1 MRLTLAF
8 SLLNMATMAHSSVL
22 LRYFKKYKFLLTIS
36 VAFAVLMNYTN
47 LLLPQKISSLVND
60 YILVNNYNLWPLFI
74 SLLWIFVF
82 SGIFGLI
89 RELANQT
96 IGANIIYEMRNDIYY
111 ALQTQSF
118 SFYDQNRT
126 GNLMSKATSDVHA
139 VQIFLSTQFSQFI
152 KSIVTLG
159 VIMFF
164 VFNMNWILALVFF
177 GLTPPIFLLM
187 VWYRRKIRPTAK
199 ASRDSWGMLNS
210 VLQENVTGYKVVR
223 SFAREEHERKKFHTS
238 NQEFFDKTMKV
249 VNLQSIFSP
258 ATELISSGGAILLIF
273 LGAILVFFG
282 YMNLGEVVSFYVYYS
297 FLYDPIKFIVH
308 FFSQFSETMAAADRI
323 SDLLS
328 GKSDMLEK
336 PPAKAQSMD
345 KRLAALEE
353 TFPALVTPEAK
364 QLILSTDERVHR
376 LLDLYPTA
384 QLTPNMNLEAIVSA
398 LEKASF
404 TRKYSFRVD
413 PKLFTGEVEFRNVGF
428 TYKVSERPILKH
440 INFKVKPGETVA
452 FLGSTGSGKSTII
465 NLIPRFYDVTEG
477 EILVDGIDLR
487 DYELSSYRKQ
497 VGIVAQETFLFS
509 RSIKDN
515 IAYGRKGVKR
525 RDIIKVAK
533 IANIHDFIMT
543 LPKKYNTI
551 VGERGV
557 TLSGGQKQRVAIARA
572 LLIRPKILI
581 LDDST
586 SSVDVDTEY
595 EIQKA
600 LRNLFKETTTFI
612 ITQRISTVRD
622 ASRIFILD
630 DGEIVEEGTH
640 EELLDNGGIYTR
652 IYNTLFRSQSHKIPM
667 KLVIEGDKLAVRPDH
682 HYSDRNAAG
691 PDKDLE
697 TNPTELDGA
706 KKKQTVKSEREE
718 QTAGEGLHDG

>member
-1 MRLTLAF
+1 
-8 SLLNMATMAHSSVL
+8 MAAIAHSSVL
-22 LRYFKKYKFLLTIS
+22 LRYFKKYKLLLTIS
-36 VAFAVLMNYTN
+36 VAFAILMNYTN
-47 LLLPQKISSLVND
+47 LLIPQSIQSLVND
-60 YILVNNYNLWPLFI
+60 YILVNNYNLWPLFTQ
-74 SLLWIFVF
+74 LMWIFVF
-82 SGIFGLI
+82 SGIFSLI

-96 IGANIIYEMRNDIYY
+96 IGANIIYEMRNDIYH

-139 VQIFLSTQFSQFI
+139 VQLFLSTQFSQFI
-152 KSIVTLG
+152 KSVVTLG
-159 VIMFF
+159 VILFF
-164 VFNMNWILALVFF
+164 VFSMNWILALVFF
-177 GLTPPIFLLM
+177 GLTPPIFILM
-187 VWYRRKIRPTAK
+187 VWFRRKIRPTAH
-199 ASRDSWGMLNS
+199 ASRESWGMLNS

-223 SFAREEHERKKFHTS
+223 SFAREEYERKKFHKNS
-238 NQEFFDKTMKV
+238 EEFFDKSMKV
-249 VNLQSIFSP
+249 VRLHSIFGP

-308 FFSQFSETMAAADRI
+308 FFSQFSETMAAADRV

-328 GKSDMLEK
+328 GKSDIVEK
-336 PPAKAQSMD
+336 PPAKSQSMD
-345 KRLAALEE
+345 KRLVALEE
-353 TFPALVTPEAK
+353 NFPELVTPESK
-364 QLILSTDERVHR
+364 QLILTGEERVHR
-376 LLDLYPTA
+376 LQQLCPTV
-384 QLTPNMNLEAIVSA
+384 QVTPDMNHEAIVSA
-398 LEKASF
+398 LEKGISK
-404 TRKYSFRVD
+404 RKYSIRVD
-413 PKLFTGEVEFRNVGF
+413 PRSFTGEVEFHNVGF
-428 TYKVSERPILKH
+428 TYKDSERPILKH
-440 INFKVKPGETVA
+440 INFKVRPGDTIA

-533 IANIHDFIMT
+533 IANIHDFVMT

-640 EELLDNGGIYTR
+640 EELLTNGGIYTR
-652 IYNTLFRSQSHKIPM
+652 IYNTLFRTQSHKIPM
-667 KLVIEGDKLAVRPDH
+667 KLVVEGDKLAVRRDH
-682 HYSDRNAAG
+682 QYGDRVAAG
-691 PDKDLE
+691 ADKTSDTDSIELE
-697 TNPTELDGA
+697 GN
-706 KKKQTVKSEREE
+706 KKKQLMKSGSE
-718 QTAGEGLHDG
+718 QQPTKEGSHDA